1 MESPDHTTRTIST
14 SPLSDGL
21 SGTVPCPTF
30 DFASIDSPYPTV
42 LQRLIR
48 SMHDTGQTLA
58 RIHLRC
64 LQEDG
69 VINIKLS
76 PKDKLSGRNADQ
88 EFYRRRME
96 LWNGFDGKLVE
107 NFVPKKNLETDNR
120 TFKTYC
126 ESFWKSYLG
135 IREICVSFFLM
146 LKLIFLYDAPKFC
159 QILCIDG
166 RNLTD
171 SELKA
176 VKLALWDHFYSLS
189 PGCPEAEDLRKEIT

>member
-1 MESPDHTTRTIST
+1 MGQWHD
-14 SPLSDGL
+14 
-21 SGTVPCPTF
+21 F
-30 DFASIDSPYPTV
+30 DA
-42 LQRLIR
+42 
-48 SMHDTGQTLA
+48 
-58 RIHLRC
+58 
-64 LQEDG
+64 
-69 VINIKLS
+69 
-76 PKDKLSGRNADQ
+76 
-88 EFYRRRME
+88 
-96 LWNGFDGKLVE
+96 KLVE
-107 NFVPKKNLETDNR
+107 SMIPRKDGNTNGWV
-120 TFKTYC
+120 FKTYC